1 MQSANNTECKQ
12 GACVWSLCLTLISD
26 RTATPKVTEEAILN
40 IQAVM
45 DEQIQ
50 HVYVTQEDA
59 ESFPSVIHLSS

>member
-1 MQSANNTECKQ
+1 MESANNTECKQ

-26 RTATPKVTEEAILN
+26 RTATPKVTEEEILN

-50 HVYVTQEDA
+50 HVTQEDA

>member
-12 GACVWSLCLTLISD
+12 GACVWSLS
-26 RTATPKVTEEAILN
+26 TPKVTEEAILN
-40 IQAVM
+40 TQAVM

>member
-1 MQSANNTECKQ
+1 MESANNTECKQ
-12 GACVWSLCLTLISD
+12 GACVWSLSLTLISD
-26 RTATPKVTEEAILN
+26 RTATPKVTEEEILN

-50 HVYVTQEDA
+50 HVYVIQEDA